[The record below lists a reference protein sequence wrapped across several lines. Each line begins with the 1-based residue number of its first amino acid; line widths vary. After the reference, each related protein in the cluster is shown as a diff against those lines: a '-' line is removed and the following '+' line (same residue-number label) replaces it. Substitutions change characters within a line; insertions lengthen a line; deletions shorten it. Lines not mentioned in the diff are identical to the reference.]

1 MCEQRGGSVAG
12 GAGGV
17 LRRGA
22 HHAPLR
28 GFERQPELWPGHEL
42 LVVRADAEGGRAAE
56 RARWGLVPPWWASL
70 EGAGGR
76 QEGVSDV
83 PGAGG
88 VEAPTQPTWRDAWHR
103 RGAAGRCLVLVTH
116 WHEWTGPRGERTRVK
131 LWVPGH
137 RVVAV
142 AGLWSLYRETLTA
155 AMITCPAAED
165 LQGVHDRMPAILHP
179 SGVGGVARGARRPA
193 AADAAPGRD
202 RGGHRGGLRGPL
214 AGSRAPAGRQSSRQP
229 SEISCLLRNILP
241 TVEAGATVPPGV
253 GGCPT

>member
-1 MCEQRGGSVAG
+1 MCASSAVDLSQVEL
-12 GAGGV
+12 GAYFGEV
-17 LRRGA
+17 RITPRFE
-22 HHAPLR
+22 

-70 EGAGGR
+70 EGPGGDKKAYPTYLAR
-76 QEGVSDV
+76 
-83 PGAGG
+83 
-88 VEAPTQPTWRDAWHR
+88 VESAPTQPTWRDAWHQ

-179 SGVGGVARGARRPA
+179 SVWGAWLEGR
-193 AADAAPGRD
+193 ADQRLLTP
-202 RGGHRGGLRGPL
+202 P
-214 AGSRAPAGRQSSRQP
+214 PAG
-229 SEISCLLRNILP
+229 IVAV
-241 TVEAGATVPPGV
+241 TEAA
-253 GGCPT
+253 